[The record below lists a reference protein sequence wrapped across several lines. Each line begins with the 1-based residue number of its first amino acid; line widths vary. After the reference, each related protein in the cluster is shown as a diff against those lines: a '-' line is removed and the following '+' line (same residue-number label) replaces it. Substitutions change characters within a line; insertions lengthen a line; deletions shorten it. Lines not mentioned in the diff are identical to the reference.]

1 MEKGKELECS
11 RRAGGGKGSGIREAD
26 SDDRGFPLAILAC
39 FIMPVAFYYL
49 MAKTISSAGN
59 GFILGSVV
67 SVLLWIFVGSKY
79 VK

>member
-1 MEKGKELECS
+1 M
-11 RRAGGGKGSGIREAD
+11 AG
-26 SDDRGFPLAILAC
+26 GFPLQKFAVVMAFYAVLAC
-39 FIMPVAFYYL
+39 VIMPVAFYYIV
-49 MAKTISSAGN
+49 AKTVSSAGN

>member
-1 MEKGKELECS
+1 MAS
-11 RRAGGGKGSGIREAD
+11 
-26 SDDRGFPLAILAC
+26 GFPLQKFAVVMAFYALLAC
-39 FIMPVAFYYL
+39 VIMPILFYYL
-49 MAKTISSAGN
+49 MAKTVSSAGN